1 MTNGDN
7 FDVFLQ
13 EELAYN
19 DFVES
24 LDNIDISKNQSEL
37 VYEGQLYGQKTLNEN
52 EDFTA

>member
-1 MTNGDN
+1 MTNDDN

-24 LDNIDISKNQSEL
+24 LDDIDISKDQSEL
-37 VYEGQLYGQKTLNEN
+37 VYEGQLYGHNPLNEN
-52 EDFTA
+52 EEFTA